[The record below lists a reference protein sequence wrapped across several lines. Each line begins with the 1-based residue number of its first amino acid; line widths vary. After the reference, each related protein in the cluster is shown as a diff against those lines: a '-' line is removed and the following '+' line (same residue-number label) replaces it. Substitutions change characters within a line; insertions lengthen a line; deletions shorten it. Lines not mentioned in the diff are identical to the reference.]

1 MYKNP
6 PQQQWVL
13 SLQGDCHH
21 CLGPTRVW
29 SPSQESSLGLS
40 ITLNLGS
47 KHGASQRCYE
57 PFLMLLNSKNTKQM
71 VREDGPRAT
80 S

>member
-6 PQQQWVL
+6 PQQRGVL
-13 SLQGDCHH
+13 SPQGDCHH
-21 CLGPTRVW
+21 CLGPSQVW
-29 SPSQESSLGLS
+29 SAFQESSLGLS

-57 PFLMLLNSKNTKQM
+57 PFLMLLDSKNTKQM
-71 VREDGPRAT
+71 VREGGPRAAF
-80 S
+80 